1 MRGAI
6 REAQSVAIRVPP
18 RKLLDEQSGRNQ
30 AAIRPQSVYLLES
43 SGPELKVLDER
54 VAQIREIVETSTRG
68 ELPLRILHLVN
79 ELSLMR
85 ETISRNESLLGGH

>member
-43 SGPELKVLDER
+43 SGAELKVLDER
-54 VAQIREIVETSTRG
+54 VAQIGEIVETSTRG

-85 ETISRNESLLGGH
+85 ETISRNES

>member
-85 ETISRNESLLGGH
+85 ETISRNES

>member
-43 SGPELKVLDER
+43 SGAELKVLDER

>member
-1 MRGAI
+1 MY
-6 REAQSVAIRVPP
+6 
-18 RKLLDEQSGRNQ
+18 LLESSLMSNQ